1 MKASISTLKVTH
13 EQEFQEQKSR
23 LQLEEIQK
31 VKDLEDKLRNMQKS
45 KEDVEVRYNHQN
57 VTILDLQQKMY
68 SSTLEIETLKR
79 NIDSLRAVILNYFK
93 FSKSFDSFF
102 LKKKAIIR

>member
-1 MKASISTLKVTH
+1 LKASISTLKVTH

-79 NIDSLRAVILNYFK
+79 NIDSLRAVISNYFK
-93 FSKSFDSFF
+93 FSKSFDKIYFF
-102 LKKKAIIR
+102 FK

>member
-1 MKASISTLKVTH
+1 
-13 EQEFQEQKSR
+13 
-23 LQLEEIQK
+23 
-31 VKDLEDKLRNMQKS
+31 MQKS

-79 NIDSLRAVILNYFK
+79 NIDSLRAVIIYSIFSSK
-93 FSKSFDSFF
+93 FYLLVIKI
-102 LKKKAIIR
+102 AII